1 MKPSEIASIED
12 IQMELWLRKRNN
24 GDLQWTTKDGTRIPI
39 KDLSDRHLE
48 NILKMANRDSISD
61 DVYYFDPF
69 YDLD

>member
-1 MKPSEIASIED
+1 MKPSEIAGIED
-12 IQMELWLRKRNN
+12 IRMESWLRKRNN
-24 GDLQWTTKDGTRIPI
+24 GDLQWETKDGTRIPI

-48 NILKMANRDSISD
+48 NILKMANRDSLSD

>member
-1 MKPSEIASIED
+1 MKPSEIADIED
-12 IQMELWLRKRNN
+12 IRMELWLRKRNN
-24 GDLQWTTKDGTRIPI
+24 GDIQWTTKDGTRIPI